1 MKIIDAYT
9 ERVRDK
15 LLPYLWHRYFIAA
28 QLMCFIQHNRGILDL
43 RQVMKEQKPSV
54 KLLDYRQENTSD
66 QIVPNPA
73 ILRSLG
79 WSGLYLELHQQPTF
93 ATDVHHHTM
102 HVLACGLVDSSN
114 QNAPGIRAL
123 DDRRSRERRNTGDIA
138 IIPAG
143 ITHSCSWDV
152 PAQFMV
158 LAVEPTLLKQI
169 GQDWVNPDQIELQP
183 QFMSESDPFIQSV
196 VLTLKKEA
204 EIGGIGSYL
213 LIDSLKT
220 ALAVHLLRN
229 YCVTRPKLSSY
240 SKGLSQVHLMLVKE
254 YINDHLYQDLKLD
267 EIAAIAQLSPYH
279 FLRLF
284 KQSMGITPHQY
295 ILQCRLNYAK
305 YLLQHSN
312 LSIAEIV
319 VRTGFCDQSHLARY
333 CKRIMGVT
341 PKQLLQSR
349 SISIRSQ

>member
-1 MKIIDAYT
+1 MR
-9 ERVRDK
+9 ERK
-15 LLPYLWHRYFIAA
+15 LSA
-28 QLMCFIQHNRGILDL
+28 
-43 RQVMKEQKPSV
+43 
-54 KLLDYRQENTSD
+54 KLLDYCQENASD

-73 ILRSLG
+73 VLRSLG
-79 WSGLYLELHQQPTF
+79 WNGVHLELHQQPTF
-93 ATDVHHHTM
+93 ATDEHHHTM
-102 HVLACGLVDSSN
+102 HVLACGVVGSSSR
-114 QNAPGIRAL
+114 NAPGVRSL
-123 DDRRSRERRNTGDIA
+123 DGRQSRERRGAGDIA

-143 ITHSCSWDV
+143 ITHSCSWNT

-158 LAVEPTLLKQI
+158 LAIEPALLKQI

-183 QFMSESDPFIQSV
+183 QFMSESDPFIQHIL
-196 VLTLKKEA
+196 LTLKGEA

-229 YCVTRPKLSSY
+229 YCATRPKLSSY
-240 SKGLSQVHLMLVKE
+240 ANGLSQVTLTLVKE
-254 YINDHLYQDLKLD
+254 YINNHINQDLRLD
-267 EIAAIAQLSPYH
+267 EVAAIAQLSSYH

-284 KQSMGITPHQY
+284 RQSMGVTPHQY
-295 ILQCRLNYAK
+295 ILQCRLNQAK

-312 LSIAEIV
+312 LSIAEIAA
-319 VRTGFCDQSHLARY
+319 RTGFCDQSHLTRY

-349 SISIRSQ
+349 SVSKRSQ